1 MALGW
6 WLKAEGRFP
15 GKQRW
20 FCSVAENFL
29 RNSFHMGKYGW
40 VKLVSCFFLQ
50 DFSGLLRKAGFA
62 VIMCGSRRLAAL
74 GGHVVEGT
82 TGS

>member
-40 VKLVSCFFLQ
+40 VKLVSCF
-50 DFSGLLRKAGFA
+50 SAGLLRSLKESRICCDNVWIQKVGC
-62 VIMCGSRRLAAL
+62 IRWSCG
-74 GGHVVEGT
+74 
-82 TGS
+82 